1 MQKQKEPLPI
11 LAIARAGIIAALY
24 IAVTLVLLPVSFGPV
39 QLRVA
44 EALTVLPILFPEAIA
59 GLFIGVFFAN
69 IFGGLGLADILG
81 GSFITLVAAAVTYRF
96 RHSIIAYLSPILFN
110 AFLVSLYL
118 HALFEWPYWL
128 TVVSIGLSQTVVV
141 FGLGYPLVR
150 LLKKIQKS

>member
-1 MQKQKEPLPI
+1 MKEQKDPLPI
-11 LAIARAGIIAALY
+11 VTIVRAGIIAALY
-24 IAVTLVLLPVSFGPV
+24 TAVTLILLPISFGPV

-69 IFGGLGLADILG
+69 IFGGLGLPDILG
-81 GSFITLVAAAVTYRF
+81 GSFITLIAAAVTYRF

-128 TVVSIGLSQTVVV
+128 TVVSIGLSQTLVV
-141 FGLGYPLVR
+141 FGLGYPLVQ
-150 LLKKIQKS
+150 LLKKLQDT

>member
-44 EALTVLPILFPEAIA
+44 EALAVLPILFPEAIA

-128 TVVSIGLSQTVVV
+128 TVVSIGLSQTLVV

-150 LLKKIQKS
+150 LLKKIQES

>member
-1 MQKQKEPLPI
+1 MKQKTPLTAV
-11 LAIARAGIIAALY
+11 AIARAGIIAALY
-24 IAVTLVLLPVSFGPV
+24 IAVTLVLLPVSFGPL

-69 IFGGLGLADILG
+69 IFGGLGLVDILG

-96 RHSIIAYLSPILFN
+96 RHNIIAYLSPVLFN

-128 TVVSIGLSQTVVV
+128 TVLSIGASQALVV
-141 FGLGYPLVR
+141 FGLGFPLVR
-150 LLKKIQKS
+150 LLKNLQEK

>member
-1 MQKQKEPLPI
+1 MKEQKDPLPVVTVV
-11 LAIARAGIIAALY
+11 RAGIIAALY
-24 IAVTLVLLPVSFGPV
+24 TAVTLILLPISFGPL

-69 IFGGLGLADILG
+69 IFGGLGLPDILG
-81 GSFITLVAAAVTYRF
+81 GSFITLIAAAVTYRF

-128 TVVSIGLSQTVVV
+128 TVVSIGLSQTLVV
-141 FGLGYPLVR
+141 FGLGYPLVQ
-150 LLKKIQKS
+150 LLKKFQDT

>member
-1 MQKQKEPLPI
+1 VKEQKDPLPVVTI
-11 LAIARAGIIAALY
+11 VRAGIIAALY
-24 IAVTLVLLPVSFGPV
+24 TAVTLILLPISFGPL

-69 IFGGLGLADILG
+69 IFGGLGLPDILG
-81 GSFITLVAAAVTYRF
+81 GSFITLIAAAVTYRF

-128 TVVSIGLSQTVVV
+128 TVVSIGLSQTLVV
-141 FGLGYPLVR
+141 FGLGYPLVQ
-150 LLKKIQKS
+150 LLKKYQDT